1 MKKMILIGLAILS
14 VILLIVLIIIRKRKA
29 VEASKPVATP
39 SPNNPISVNTNEID
53 KDKQLS
59 RGSRGQEVQQLQ
71 TWINQQI
78 EAAYD
83 PSDIFQ
89 FGMIFNTLYGLTAI
103 AVDGIFGE
111 QTEQALKDITGRN
124 SISLNEL
131 EALSND

>member
-1 MKKMILIGLAILS
+1 MILIGLAILS